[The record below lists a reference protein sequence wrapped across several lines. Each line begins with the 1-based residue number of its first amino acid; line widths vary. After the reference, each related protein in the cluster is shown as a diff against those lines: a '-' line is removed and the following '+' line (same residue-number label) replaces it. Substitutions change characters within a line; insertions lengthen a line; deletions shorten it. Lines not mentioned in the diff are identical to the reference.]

1 MECLTDDPLTRD
13 EQQWEQEIDTELSFE
28 PIPRLWANRWEAAG
42 IIGTWMLGP
51 LPLILV
57 LLL

>member
-1 MECLTDDPLTRD
+1 MECLTEDPLTRD
-13 EQQWEQEIDTELSFE
+13 EQLWEQEIDTELSFE
-28 PIPRLWANRWEAAG
+28 PHPTLWANRWEATG